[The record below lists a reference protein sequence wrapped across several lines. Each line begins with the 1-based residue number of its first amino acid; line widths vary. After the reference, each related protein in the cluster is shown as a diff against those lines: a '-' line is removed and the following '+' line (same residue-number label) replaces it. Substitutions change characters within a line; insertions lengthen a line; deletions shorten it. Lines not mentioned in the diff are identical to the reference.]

1 MKRIC
6 TMAPNTT
13 MTARSSITVDVV
25 AEVSVAVGA
34 EVTSYVVDVTLTTTT
49 TIMFLV
55 VAVDSVVVAVAD
67 STDVV
72 DAFRDQ
78 DPGLSDILRG

>member
-1 MKRIC
+1 MD
-6 TMAPNTT
+6 
-13 MTARSSITVDVV
+13 TVDVG
-25 AEVSVAVGA
+25 AEVSVAAVD
-34 EVTSYVVDVTLTTTT
+34 VVDVTSNMST

-55 VAVDSVVVAVAD
+55 VAVDSMVVVVAD

-78 DPGLSDILRG
+78 DPGLLDILRG

>member
-1 MKRIC
+1 MD
-6 TMAPNTT
+6 
-13 MTARSSITVDVV
+13 TVDVGV
-25 AEVSVAVGA
+25 EVSVAAVD
-34 EVTSYVVDVTLTTTT
+34 VVDVTSNMST

-55 VAVDSVVVAVAD
+55 VAVVVVVAD